1 MQENHGQFFGG
12 FFFQDHLTFGCQT
25 LMSDSIKSN
34 IGQKIYQ
41 LHMCK
46 KEYGT
51 VLLLLEDFRKTN
63 EVW

>member
-1 MQENHGQFFGG
+1 MGNSLVG

-34 IGQKIYQ
+34 IGQKIYH

-46 KEYGT
+46 KKYGT

-63 EVW
+63 EGW